1 MEAAPKADSERFV
14 ETMWEEAARY
24 LAGVIRAV
32 NEASDGDW
40 IAGSEE
46 QVRELSA
53 QFRQR
58 VYQQAVQERIDAAEA
73 AFPPSVGSSHAQAAG
88 E

>member
-1 MEAAPKADSERFV
+1 MDAAPRVLPSWFV
-14 ETMWEEAARY
+14 EVMQEEARKY
-24 LAGVIRAV
+24 LAAV
-32 NEASDGDW
+32 MQVVNQAPQGDW

-53 QFRQR
+53 QFRQQTFQR
-58 VYQQAVQERIDAAEA
+58 AVQERIDAAEA
-73 AFPPSVGSSHAQAAG
+73 AFSPSVGPSDAQAAG